1 MKNTSLLAQLTEKNI
16 ISAEQATQIETHE
29 STQPFSIHWELR
41 FLLYLGITLLSTGVG
56 TVIYQNI
63 DTIGH
68 GVLVSLVALVCAGCF
83 GYAFWHKKPF
93 SWSEHPETSNLED
106 FALLGGCITF
116 LSLEGYLQYQY
127 NIFGT
132 RYGLVAFLPAVLF
145 FFCAYYFDHRGVLS
159 MAITA
164 LASWV
169 GVNITPLKLL
179 ENNDFN
185 GKNLAI
191 TAILLGIFLVVVG
204 WLTAQKDWKKH
215 FTFTYF
221 ILGGNLALVAASF
234 ALFNFDLKV
243 IYAVII
249 AILCYSSITYAR
261 REHSYLFMLMGV
273 IYGYVAF
280 TYCFFEI
287 LPQNIDP
294 MMPMLYFMLS
304 AAGVIAFLVNLKQ
317 IIGLKK

>member
-16 ISAEQATQIETHE
+16 ISAEQATQIESHE
-29 STQPFSIHWELR
+29 VTQPFSIHWELR
-41 FLLYLGITLLSTGVG
+41 FLLYLGITLLTSGVG
-56 TVIYQNI
+56 VVIYQNI

-68 GVLVSLVALVCAGCF
+68 GVLIGLVALVCAGCF
-83 GYAFWHKKPF
+83 GYAFWHRKPF
-93 SWSEHPETSNLED
+93 SWSEQPETNNLED

-132 RYGLVAFLPAVLF
+132 RYGLAVFLPAVLF
-145 FFCAYYFDHRGVLS
+145 FFCAYFFDHRGVLS

-185 GKNLAI
+185 SKNLAI
-191 TAILLGIFLVVVG
+191 TAILLGIFLLAVG
-204 WLTAQKDWKKH
+204 WLADQRNWKKH

-221 ILGGNLALVAASF
+221 TLGGNLALAAATF
-234 ALFNFDLKV
+234 ALFNFDLKL
-243 IYAVII
+243 IYALITGV
-249 AILCYSSITYAR
+249 LCYLSITYAR
-261 REHSYLFMLMGV
+261 QKHSYLFMLMGV

-280 TYCFFEI
+280 TYCIFEV
-287 LPQNIDP
+287 LPTDIDSLVYP
-294 MMPMLYFMLS
+294 LYFTLS
-304 AAGVIAFLVNLKQ
+304 AGGVIAFLIKLKQ
-317 IIGLKK
+317 LIGLKK